1 MSPTST
7 HDQLAFARAA
17 AAERQRRADEFRTRR
32 DVRPARR
39 RVPMPALA
47 ATIAT
52 AALGFGLGALTT
64 TEPAVAD
71 VVDPPRGA
79 VEYDTYTEM
88 GTKQVPGLVDGWY
101 EIGTSRPAWA
111 GPTSEYR

>member
-32 DVRPARR
+32 ELRPASR
-39 RVPMPALA
+39 RVPLPALA
-47 ATIAT
+47 ATLAT
-52 AALGFGLGALTT
+52 AALGFGLGALTP

-71 VVDPPRGA
+71 VVEPPREV

-88 GTKQVPGLVDGWY
+88 GTKQIPGLVDGWY
-101 EIGTSRPAWA
+101 EIGT
-111 GPTSEYR
+111 GPTPWSGPTNEYR